1 MEVNI
6 FKNQYGYST
15 IARNGEDKMYIQ
27 VQFKKDLEPSFEK
40 GKIKIH
46 DGFFSMYKNKNGYA
60 MPKVV
65 VMNYEQVKNEE
76 EKIEETEE
84 IQELDL
90 PF

>member
-1 MEVNI
+1 MIINI

-46 DGFFSMYKNKNGYA
+46 DGFFSMYKNKNGYS
-60 MPKVV
+60 MPKVIV
-65 VMNYEQVKNEE
+65 LSYDQVKE
-76 EKIEETEE
+76 EKTEE
-84 IQELDL
+84 IEEEQEYDL

>member
-1 MEVNI
+1 MEINI
-6 FKNQYGYST
+6 YKNQYGYST

-27 VQFKKDLEPSFEK
+27 VQFKKDLEPKFEK

-46 DGFFSMYKNKNGYA
+46 DGFFSMYKNKNGYT

-65 VMNYEQVKNEE
+65 VMNYEQVKEKEE
-76 EKIEETEE
+76 IEEPQE
-84 IQELDL
+84 IEQYDL

>member
-15 IARNGEDKMYIQ
+15 IARNGDEKMFIQ
-27 VQFKKDLEPSFEK
+27 IQFRKGMDPKFEK

-60 MPKVV
+60 MPKVI
-65 VMNYEQVKNEE
+65 VMNYEQIKDKE
-76 EKIEETEE
+76 EKEETYEE
-84 IQELDL
+84 IDQNDL

>member
-1 MEVNI
+1 MIINI

-15 IARNGEDKMYIQ
+15 IARNGDDKMYIQ
-27 VQFKKDLEPSFEK
+27 VQFKKDLEPKFEK

-46 DGFFSMYKNKNGYA
+46 DAFFSMYKNKNGYA

-65 VMNYEQVKNEE
+65 IMSYEHIKDKEE
-76 EKIEETEE
+76 IEEPQE
-84 IQELDL
+84 IEQYDL